1 MIFLDSD
8 IITYYFQANKRIKER
23 LDSAILDDELICTTV
38 INAYEVL
45 KGLRWKDPKNM
56 QSQVVYFLNNIIIQY
71 IDNEVVN
78 LAANIY
84 ADLRKKGISIGDSD
98 ILIAAIVIANKGTLV
113 TNNTKH
119 FENIEQLKVVN
130 WV

>member
-8 IITYYFQANKRIKER
+8 IITFYFQANRLIKEK

-56 QSQVVYFLNNIIIQY
+56 QTQVIYFLNNIIIQY
-71 IDNEVVN
+71 IDNETVN
-78 LAANIY
+78 IAANIY
-84 ADLRKKGISIGDSD
+84 ANLRKKGISIGDSD
-98 ILIAAIVIANKGTLV
+98 ILIAAIVMANNGTLV

-119 FENIEQLKVVN
+119 FECIEQLKVVN
-130 WV
+130 WM

>member
-8 IITYYFQANKRIKER
+8 IITYYFQANRLIKEK
-23 LDSAILDDELICTTV
+23 LDTAILDDELICTTV

-45 KGLRWKDPKNM
+45 KGLKWKDPKNM
-56 QSQVVYFLNNIIIQY
+56 ESQVIYFLNNVIIQY
-71 IDNEVVN
+71 IDNEIVN
-78 LAANIY
+78 IAADIY
-84 ADLRKKGISIGDSD
+84 ADLRRNGITIGDSD
-98 ILIAAIVIANKGTLV
+98 ILIAAIVIANDGVLV

-119 FENIEQLKVVN
+119 FENIKQLKVVN